1 MSGVQVWDNN
11 SSDEEQEEFEC
22 LDCGCTTS
30 EADFESVDDELN
42 QQRPRCPDCQSS
54 HRISHATCDCG
65 EPATHEVESGFV
77 CDDCHDH
84 YVSGYIRD

>member
-1 MSGVQVWDNN
+1 MSGVNMWDNN

-30 EADFESVDDELN
+30 EADFEAVDDELN
-42 QQRPRCPDCQSS
+42 QQVPRCPDCQSS

-65 EPATHEVESGFV
+65 EPASHEVDSGFI
-77 CDDCHDH
+77 CDDCHDQ